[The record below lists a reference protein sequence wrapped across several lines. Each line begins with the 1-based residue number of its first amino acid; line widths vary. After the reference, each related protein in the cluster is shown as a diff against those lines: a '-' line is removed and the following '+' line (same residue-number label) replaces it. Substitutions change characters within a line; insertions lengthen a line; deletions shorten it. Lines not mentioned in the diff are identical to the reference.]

1 MAKRN
6 LTIQGTWCRL
16 VPALFVFVLAVVMQ
30 WMALEEIDTGIVE
43 TVKRSVGIL
52 GALIG
57 GVLIFHERIRRSQII
72 WCVVILLCIPVILQP
87 EVGLL

>member
-6 LTIQGTWCRL
+6 ITLQGAWYRL
-16 VPALFVFVLAVVMQ
+16 IPALFVFVLAVVMQ
-30 WMALEEIDTGIVE
+30 WMALEEIDAGIVE
-43 TVKRSVGIL
+43 TVKRSIGIL

-57 GVLIFHERIRRSQII
+57 GVLIFRERLKRSQIL